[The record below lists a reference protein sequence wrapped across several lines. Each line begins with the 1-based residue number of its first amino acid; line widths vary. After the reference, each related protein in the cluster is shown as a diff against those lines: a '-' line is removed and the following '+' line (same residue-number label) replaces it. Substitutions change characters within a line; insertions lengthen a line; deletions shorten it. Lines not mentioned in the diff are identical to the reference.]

1 MYTLKIPVSVADR
14 LPDRAL
20 EPLQDVV
27 SRYAAWS
34 ASLPWESKFYL
45 NKRPAVRPQATSG
58 PTVARFEPD
67 LAPIFFDYHSILT
80 SQVLLRGWR
89 VDQLIEG
96 LAGAL
101 ANWNITVAA
110 TTARAL
116 VETACAWSVES
127 KEIAD
132 TWNSVAKVSVH
143 DLDALSA
150 ARRNLITSLR
160 QVSIGTRL
168 SDLINGGKGVQ
179 RTNVLT
185 HIQKAA
191 KASGYLPL
199 IQQYEELSDAVH
211 PSWGSME
218 IFWAEVGVSKELL
231 QSRVLLSRTAA
242 GQPGDRTMQPLLPG
256 SGLILTILSSAT
268 WACERLL
275 ADLEEFEVLCRDV
288 CLTCQIFTLQ
298 DLDYWTVVRP
308 TDPYQPCACGSGKK
322 TRFCLHTFGR
332 SGS

>member
-1 MYTLKIPVSVADR
+1 
-14 LPDRAL
+14 
-20 EPLQDVV
+20 
-27 SRYAAWS
+27 
-34 ASLPWESKFYL
+34 
-45 NKRPAVRPQATSG
+45 
-58 PTVARFEPD
+58 
-67 LAPIFFDYHSILT
+67 
-80 SQVLLRGWR
+80 
-89 VDQLIEG
+89 LIEG